1 MPDPGSKETR
11 HHRDLLVGI
20 ACVVLF
26 AGLGLAALTRA
37 APPAWRLDAACSGRI
52 LARHAIVGGL
62 MLLGPIGAELLLTD
76 GSAARAI
83 QGTSEK
89 TGTSMSVSF
98 EPVMNV

>member
-1 MPDPGSKETR
+1 MPDSGSPEPR
-11 HHRDLLVGI
+11 RRCDLLVGI

-37 APPAWRLDAACSGRI
+37 ASPAWRLDAAGSGRV

-76 GSAARAI
+76 
-83 QGTSEK
+83 
-89 TGTSMSVSF
+89 
-98 EPVMNV
+98 